1 MNPSLPTLTDSGLQ
15 NLIEKAKEDL
25 AQRLTI
31 SANEI
36 ILLEATRVVWPD
48 SSLGCPQEGMAYAQ
62 VLTPGYLIQL
72 EYSGNKFEY
81 HASKDTSITYCKNP
95 TPPIPGTPENT

>member
-1 MNPSLPTLTDSGLQ
+1 MTPSLPTPADSGLQ
-15 NLIEKAKEDL
+15 NLIDKATADL

-36 ILLEATRVVWPD
+36 ILLEAMSVVWPD

-62 VLTPGYLIQL
+62 VLTPGYLIRL
-72 EYSGNKFEY
+72 EYAGNKFEY
-81 HASKDTSITYCKNP
+81 HAGKDASITYCTNP
-95 TPPIPGTPENT
+95 TPPVQGTPGDI